1 MIHVWNMIRAQKLN
15 FDEKLLFIIIVK
27 KKKEESQVFKELSDI
42 NIEITNHLFLTG
54 PNLLPY
60 SCYQCPAVLVYSL
73 TRSICKL
80 SAVW

>member
-15 FDEKLLFIIIVK
+15 FDEKLLFLVNVK
-27 KKKEESQVFKELSDI
+27 KKSQVFEELSDI
-42 NIEITNHLFLTG
+42 NIEIITHSFLTG

-73 TRSICKL
+73 TKSICKL